1 MPVNNAKS
9 SHLKNVND
17 LDCKGRQSVENHDI
31 YDLNLEGDSEKSYC
45 GNKEVLIKPW
55 MIYFV
60 YMFLFM
66 YDGSYIRRA
75 LMFN

>member
-45 GNKEVLIKPW
+45 GNKEVLIKP
-55 MIYFV
+55 
-60 YMFLFM
+60 
-66 YDGSYIRRA
+66 
-75 LMFN
+75 